1 MAVALATTCSS
12 FNFVENLQD
21 WPDLRQAC
29 SQHGNKSRSNA
40 LSVDNTLS
48 SSIHRHKLSKV
59 LHEFEYLS
67 SKISVPDSGNKV
79 EIIQQYYGVAAAEE
93 TLQSST
99 SSGVEINNNSQ
110 SKDSHTKLND
120 LDLNQTCLDSHGDDS
135 PNELQTATELSSER
149 CKANK
154 SKLKSRKRITKIR
167 VKSTKRWR
175 SLDLNEFGFHISRIP
190 KVFSSNEKMDNT
202 LGGVTGLS
210 TCCLDN
216 SESIENSQNSN
227 DMENSPPSFQQD
239 NVTKE
244 NMDDVFFFRCLGV
257 DVMTEPDDIDS
268 SKTSNQSPNMLHHSR
283 TKAQTMCNSEGNQQ
297 LEDLYYPPVNFTS
310 YKGKCNKFR
319 LYDLECSSSS
329 KVYIRPDKHRRIE
342 KAHKA
347 VKSKNS
353 KSLFNNQGRKTLYMH
368 HRLVKLYNLDLDFR
382 HAAKSQRVPA
392 MPKRIIDVRVAS
404 QVNRA
409 LASGIISHT
418 DHAAPVQ
425 NLKHALHETNAPNH
439 MDMDLA
445 TFLIT
450 LQHRD
455 LTPEDYDM
463 LLRLDD
469 SIKPKTIPKNILS
482 QLRTEMIGPS
492 GLERDDETLVLCS
505 VCMEPYIAGQER
517 KFLPCSHYFHSVC
530 IDAWLNNS
538 SMNCPL
544 DGLPVES

>member
-29 SQHGNKSRSNA
+29 SQHGNKSKSNA

-67 SKISVPDSGNKV
+67 SKISIPESGNKV
-79 EIIQQYYGVAAAEE
+79 EIIQQYVVAAAEE
-93 TLQSST
+93 TLLSST

-149 CKANK
+149 CKTNK

-297 LEDLYYPPVNFTS
+297 LEDSYYPPVNFTS

-392 MPKRIIDVRVAS
+392 MPKRVIDVRVAS

-469 SIKPKTIPKNILS
+469 SVKPKTIPKTILS

-492 GLERDDETLVLCS
+492 GLEPDDETLVLCS